1 MKKFVNVK
9 YDPAVISSFGEQSL
23 TKMIEELKSAVGDE
37 FHLIFTPFD
46 MQLLSDEEVFDH
58 IGECTNYLKS
68 QGREGLV
75 KKIADLVD
83 TSVLNTNDENCC
95 EWDKSEESVEE

>member
-23 TKMIEELKSAVGDE
+23 TNMIEELKSAVGDE
-37 FHLIFTPFD
+37 FRLIFTPFD

-58 IGECTNYLKS
+58 IDECTSYLKS
-68 QGREGLV
+68 QGREDLV
-75 KKIADLVD
+75 KKIADLVAP
-83 TSVLNTNDENCC
+83 VLNASENCC
-95 EWDKSEESVEE
+95 EWDGREESVEE

>member
-23 TKMIEELKSAVGDE
+23 TNMIEELKSAVGDE
-37 FHLIFTPFD
+37 FRLIFTPFD

-58 IGECTNYLKS
+58 IDECTNYLKS
-68 QGREGLV
+68 QGREDLV

-83 TSVLNTNDENCC
+83 TSVVSANENCC
-95 EWDKSEESVEE
+95 EWDGRAESVEE